1 MGWRCRQGLWRT
13 LAFAFEGQSVSIVS
27 EAVEGGGA
35 EQAVGEGVAP
45 LGEVEVGGHDGGGL
59 FIALGEQ
66 VMEVFI
72 LGRAKRFESEVI
84 DDQDVDAGQGV
95 ELALEGLDGV
105 ERAEQLG
112 LGVSAEVILPIS
124 AEVRIPNFVKSGDVI
139 ARAEGMP

>member
-1 MGWRCRQGLWRT
+1 MWWRCREGLWRT
-13 LAFAFEGQSVSIVS
+13 VAFPFKGQSVGIVS

-72 LGRAKRFESEVI
+72 LGLAKRFESEI
-84 DDQDVDAGQGV
+84 VD
-95 ELALEGLDGV
+95 LC
-105 ERAEQLG
+105 
-112 LGVSAEVILPIS
+112 
-124 AEVRIPNFVKSGDVI
+124 
-139 ARAEGMP
+139 